1 MISSQLDSLMTSL
14 VYFATWSL
22 HKRFCT
28 HETGIKELTKER
40 RLKANANGYEFKT
53 LDVEK

>member
-1 MISSQLDSLMTSL
+1 MISSQLDSVMTSL

-22 HKRFCT
+22 DKRYGT

-40 RLKANANGYEFKT
+40 RLKASANGYKFKT

>member
-1 MISSQLDSLMTSL
+1 MISSQLDSVMTSL

-40 RLKANANGYEFKT
+40 RLKASANGYEFKT